1 MGQHYAWSSSVSA
14 AVTHI
19 PRTPEGRDLLRF
31 MLDCGGLR
39 DGHLPGG
46 IPVEGYDFDRAAQ
59 EALQEVGRDFPR
71 RGVGVE
77 Q

>member
-1 MGQHYAWSSSVSA
+1 MSA
-14 AVTHI
+14 TIIHI
-19 PRTPEGRDLLRF
+19 PRTSAGREFLRF

-59 EALQEVGRDFPR
+59 EALQEVSRDFPR
-71 RGVGVE
+71 RGGGVE